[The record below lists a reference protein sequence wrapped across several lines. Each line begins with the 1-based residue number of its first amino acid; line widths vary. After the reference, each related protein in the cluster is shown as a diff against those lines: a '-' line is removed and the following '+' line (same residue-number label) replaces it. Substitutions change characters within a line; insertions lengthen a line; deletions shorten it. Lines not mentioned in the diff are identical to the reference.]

1 MDRAGAN
8 PRPARLLAVLVAVA
22 LLAAACGSASAPA
35 ERTTP
40 DPTGA
45 TPDHEQPTPDRAQP
59 AVPDDDRADGVEAA
73 PEDAEEPIRAAWVHL
88 FDDTLKST
96 ASIATVVAEA
106 LDAGVNTLIAQ
117 VVRRQDAYYDS
128 QVLPPTSD
136 PALEPGL
143 DVLTTLLAAT
153 AGTGL
158 EVHAWVSVSPTWHQS
173 YEGLEPPPDW
183 VSLVHGPN
191 APVADRWVTRAADGT
206 WTSYLDPA
214 LPAVRQ
220 HVVAVVTELVDRYAV
235 AGVHLDYVRYEGDDR
250 GYHPEALA
258 RYAQETGNAVPPE
271 VDDPAWSEWRRAQTR
286 SLMAE
291 VHAVLEGREAVL
303 SAPVITWG
311 APPSGTALAG
321 TRTYD
326 EALQDWAG
334 WARDGLVDVL
344 YPMNY
349 FRAHE
354 PEQAGWF
361 DGWVSYQAA
370 LAAEVDTAI
379 VGGVGGWLNQPDA
392 VVEQLRTASTSLDGA
407 ALYSFQQPVEGDR
420 DGMLAR
426 LAGSGW
432 SGTTTP

>member
-1 MDRAGAN
+1 MDRVGAD
-8 PRPARLLAVLVAVA
+8 PRPARSLAVLVAAA
-22 LLAAACGSASAPA
+22 LLVAACGSASTPA

-40 DPTGA
+40 ADPT
-45 TPDHEQPTPDRAQP
+45 TPGPTGPESPDGEP
-59 AVPDDDRADGVEAA
+59 TVPDDDPVDDVGAA
-73 PEDAEEPIRAAWVHL
+73 PGSPEEPIRAAWVHL

-96 ASIATVVAEA
+96 ASIETVVAEA
-106 LDAGVNTLIAQ
+106 VDAGVNTLIAQ
-117 VVRRQDAYYDS
+117 VARRQDAYYDS
-128 QVLPPTSD
+128 EVLPPTPD
-136 PALEPGL
+136 PALQPGL
-143 DVLTTLLAAT
+143 DVLATLLDAT

-158 EVHAWVSVSPTWHQS
+158 EVHAWISVAPTWHQT

-183 VSLVHGPN
+183 VPVVHGPD
-191 APVADRWVTRAADGT
+191 APVADRWVTRTADGI

-214 LPAVRQ
+214 LPAVRE
-220 HVVAVVTELVDRYAV
+220 HVVDVVTGLVDRYAV
-235 AGVHLDYVRYEGDDR
+235 AGVHLDYVRYEGNDR
-250 GYHPEALA
+250 GYHPEVLE
-258 RYAQETGNAVPPE
+258 RYAQETGNAVPPT
-271 VDDPAWSEWRRAQTR
+271 VDDPLWSDWRRDQTR
-286 SLMAE
+286 GLVAE
-291 VHAVLEGREAVL
+291 VHAALEGSDVDL

-311 APPSGTALAG
+311 APPAGTTLAG

-361 DGWVSYQAA
+361 DGWVAYQSE
-370 LAAEVDTAI
+370 LTTEVDTAI

-392 VVEQLRTASTSLDGA
+392 VVEQLRIASTSLDGA

-420 DGMLAR
+420 AGLLAR
-426 LAGSGW
+426 LAGSAW